1 MANASELSE
10 NVRKKLMLLADK
22 KYYYLV
28 LTLNDFIAKGEKPN
42 VTQILNAFQDK
53 YVSIGICEPLTER
66 TGQMNIKRLI
76 DEGIIKAEIKDGR
89 GKWGEKA
96 LELDSGVQDSLLTVD
111 YEALDTLIEELKVET
126 NTEDKI
132 VISISFVSC
141 LSIMLV
147 IVSMLFFDM
156 AYIREL
162 AVLSL
167 CFISSLLTSMVMLLA
182 KVRYDIEKPLG
193 RVSYWL
199 KNLAVG

>member
-1 MANASELSE
+1 MSNAGELSE

-42 VTQILNAFQDK
+42 VTQLLNAFQDK
-53 YVSIGICEPLTER
+53 YISTGICDPLTER
-66 TGQMNIKRLI
+66 TGQLNIERLI
-76 DEGIIKAEIKDGR
+76 DEGIIRAELNDGR

-111 YEALDTLIEELKVET
+111 YGALDTLIEELKVET

-132 VISISFVSC
+132 VLSLSFISC
-141 LSIMLV
+141 LSITLV

-156 AYIREL
+156 AYLREL
-162 AVLSL
+162 TVLSL
-167 CFISSLLTSMVMLLA
+167 CFISSLLTSMVMLLV
-182 KVRYDIEKPLG
+182 KVRYDIERPLG
-193 RVSYWL
+193 RVSCWL